1 VNGDPSHVGG
11 TDDAP
16 DQEGGAELLPAMFEL
31 VTQYPRRQRVST
43 NPAAIAFTLIGAS
56 SRRRSRRWPV
66 LERVED
72 DTAGGYRT

>member
-43 NPAAIAFTLIGAS
+43 NPAAIAFTLIVAS
-56 SRRRSRRWPV
+56 STAAFAAMAGAGTRR
-66 LERVED
+66 
-72 DTAGGYRT
+72 G